1 MALYIGLLSGTSMDG
16 ADACLADLS
25 SPHPLI
31 IGTHHRPYPA
41 PLLSELRALA
51 SPQAEEGVQ
60 RLGRLDAWIGE
71 IFAESVLQLLEQT
84 GIRAAQVRAVGSHG
98 QTLWHAPHADWP
110 HTLQIGDPHRIAER
124 TGITVVADFRRRD
137 VAAGG
142 QGAPLVPPA
151 HAALFGDTEEPRI
164 VANIGGI
171 ANITVLPRGGVSSGV
186 RGFDTGPGNTLMDAW
201 ILRHRGLPYDQ
212 DGAWAEEGQAHKGLL
227 ACLLDDPY
235 FGLPAPKSTGPEWFN
250 LDWLQTRA
258 GGLLRELAPEDVQA
272 TLLELTART
281 LIGAARTAAPEAG
294 RMLVCGGGAYNAALM
309 GRMQA
314 LAGEMRVESTAAY
327 GVEPAWVEALA
338 FAWLAKQTLE
348 GLPGNL
354 PQVTGARGERVLGA
368 IFPGGGCSS
377 RAPRETV
384 TSERRAR
391 SPAAN
396 PRDISNR

>member
-16 ADACLADLS
+16 VDVCLADFSNPYPRL
-25 SPHPLI
+25 

-41 PLLSELRALA
+41 DLLTELRALA
-51 SPQAEEGVQ
+51 SPQAIDGVR
-60 RLGRLDAWIGE
+60 RLGRLDAWVGE
-71 IFAESVLQLLEQT
+71 IFADSVLQLLEKT
-84 GIRAAQVRAVGSHG
+84 GIKPAQVRAIGSHG

-151 HAALFGDTEEPRI
+151 HSALFGDAEETRI

-171 ANITVLPRGGVSSGV
+171 ANITVLPARKVPSQVS
-186 RGFDTGPGNTLMDAW
+186 GFDTGPGNTLMDAW
-201 ILRHRGLPYDQ
+201 ILRHHGQAYDR
-212 DGAWAEEGQAHKGLL
+212 DGAWAQQGQPQEELL
-227 ACLLDDPY
+227 ARLLDEPY
-235 FGLPAPKSTGPEWFN
+235 FALPAPKSTGPELFN
-250 LDWLQTRA
+250 LDWLQARA
-258 GGLLRELAPEDVQA
+258 GGLLQELAPEDVQA

-281 LIGAARTAAPEAG
+281 LVGAARMAAPDSG

-309 GRMQA
+309 RRMQA
-314 LAGEMRVESTAAY
+314 LAGEMRVESTADH

-338 FAWLAKQTLE
+338 FAWLARQTME

-368 IFPGGGCSS
+368 IFP
-377 RAPRETV
+377 ATPV
-384 TSERRAR
+384 
-391 SPAAN
+391 
-396 PRDISNR
+396 

>member
-16 ADACLADLS
+16 VDVCLADLGN
-25 SPHPLI
+25 PNPLL

-41 PLLSELRALA
+41 DLLTELRALA
-51 SPQAEEGVQ
+51 SPQATEGVR

-71 IFAESVLQLLEQT
+71 IFADSVLQLLEQT
-84 GIRAAQVRAVGSHG
+84 GIRASEVRAIGSHG

-110 HTLQIGDPHRIAER
+110 YTLQIGDPHRIAER
-124 TGITVVADFRRRD
+124 TGIAVVADFRRRD

-151 HAALFGDTEEPRI
+151 HSALFGNAEETRI

-171 ANITVLPRGGVSSGV
+171 ANITVLPRREASSRV
-186 RGFDTGPGNTLMDAW
+186 QGFDTGPGNTLMDAW
-201 ILRHRGLPYDQ
+201 ILRHHGQAYDR
-212 DGAWAEEGQAHKGLL
+212 DGAWAQEGQPQEDLL
-227 ACLLDDPY
+227 ARLLDEPY
-235 FGLPAPKSTGPEWFN
+235 FALPAPKSTGPELFN
-250 LDWLQTRA
+250 LDWLQARA

-281 LIGAARTAAPEAG
+281 LVGAARTAAPESG
-294 RMLVCGGGAYNAALM
+294 LMLVCGGGAYNAALM
-309 GRMQA
+309 RRMQA
-314 LAGEMRVESTAAY
+314 LAGEMRVESTADH

-338 FAWLAKQTLE
+338 FAWLARQTME

-368 IFPGGGCSS
+368 IFP
-377 RAPRETV
+377 AT
-384 TSERRAR
+384 
-391 SPAAN
+391 PA
-396 PRDISNR
+396 